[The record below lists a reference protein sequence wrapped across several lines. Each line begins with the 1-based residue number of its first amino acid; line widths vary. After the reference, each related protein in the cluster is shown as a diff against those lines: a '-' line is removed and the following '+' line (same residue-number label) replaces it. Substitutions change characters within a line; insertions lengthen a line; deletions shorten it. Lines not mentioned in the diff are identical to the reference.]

1 VDDASAA
8 SRELHSGAGRGA
20 VGSESGRRLK
30 CARASGRRPWR
41 RSAEA
46 ASARVTG
53 RSGSRAARA
62 RDSAARKEGRGRATD
77 ARCVWKVCGLKAGAA
92 AAGEGE
98 GGGRRGRA
106 ETERGSAAVARQGR
120 KVEGRGAI
128 VAALQQARRTRSL
141 YTTAPAP
148 PGPPTYLKSV

>member
-1 VDDASAA
+1 MRAWTRDPADDASAA

-20 VGSESGRRLK
+20 VGSESGRWLK

-53 RSGSRAARA
+53 SSGSRAARA
-62 RDSAARKEGRGRATD
+62 RESAARREGRCGATD
-77 ARCVWKVCGLKAGAA
+77 ASCVWKACGVKAGTAVV
-92 AAGEGE
+92 GEGE

-106 ETERGSAAVARQGR
+106 ETEREHAA
-120 KVEGRGAI
+120 
-128 VAALQQARRTRSL
+128 AATR
-141 YTTAPAP
+141 A
-148 PGPPTYLKSV
+148 

>member
-1 VDDASAA
+1 MDDARAA
-8 SRELHSGAGRGA
+8 SRELHSGAGRG

-62 RDSAARKEGRGRATD
+62 RESAARREGRCRATD
-77 ARCVWKVCGLKAGAA
+77 ARCVWKAGRLKAGAA
-92 AAGEGE
+92 VAGEGEGE
-98 GGGRRGRA
+98 GGGGRGWA
-106 ETERGSAAVARQGR
+106 ETERGRAAAARRGS
-120 KVEGRGAI
+120 KVEGCGAI
-128 VAALQQARRTRSL
+128 VAASENGAKSSMRCEKKNSSL
-141 YTTAPAP
+141 NSE
-148 PGPPTYLKSV
+148 LSK